1 MFILQIFRC
10 KMESD
15 CFENELIIRKTCS
28 LSKKLSSVERRT
40 KFNAFTPDRNRT
52 IIHISNLI
60 FLFMQTPC
68 LLPKFSSVLRSCDW
82 NCSVRKVVIRN
93 FEKFT
98 RKHLCQSLFFD
109 KVAGWHRCFPM
120 NFAKFLRIPFF
131 TKHLMATYSACSSF
145 SLEKSSLTNMLLLF
159 SFLQFFRIFSLSL

>member
-1 MFILQIFRC
+1 MSLTHLSEKQTMLKLKVRDKENYLKASKFLFILQIFRC

-109 KVAGWHRCFPM
+109 KVAG
-120 NFAKFLRIPFF
+120 
-131 TKHLMATYSACSSF
+131 
-145 SLEKSSLTNMLLLF
+145 
-159 SFLQFFRIFSLSL
+159 